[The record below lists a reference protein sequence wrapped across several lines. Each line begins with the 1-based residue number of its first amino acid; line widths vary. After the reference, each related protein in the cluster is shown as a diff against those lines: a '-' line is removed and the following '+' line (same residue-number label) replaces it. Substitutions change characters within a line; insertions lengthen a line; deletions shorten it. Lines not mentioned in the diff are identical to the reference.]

1 MRALGSGPGPTHA
14 YGLETG
20 ARSQGL
26 VSRAF
31 LAKANQLLDEGYD
44 WQPSGSLFLKVKG
57 RTEPSADSD
66 RLKIGGAS
74 S

>member
-1 MRALGSGPGPTHA
+1 MKALSNESGSPYA
-14 YGLETG
+14 FGLEIG

-31 LAKANQLLDEGYD
+31 LAKANQLLGAIYD

-57 RTEPSADSD
+57 RTETSADPD
-66 RLKIGGAS
+66 RPKIGGAS